1 MHGDQ
6 KGQPP
11 FPLNDRVTQMTDSQ
25 DDMVERAAA
34 IVAAY
39 VGNSKMV
46 PSDVPLIIE
55 TVFAALTNLTAPAA
69 PVPEDLTPA
78 VPIKK
83 SITPNAL
90 ICLEDGKP
98 FKTLKRHLKVAYN
111 LSPDQYREK
120 WGLPADYPMVAPAY
134 AESRSRIAK
143 ELGLGRRGAVEA

>member
-1 MHGDQ
+1 M
-6 KGQPP
+6 
-11 FPLNDRVTQMTDSQ
+11 L
-25 DDMVERAAA
+25 ERAVA

-39 VGNSKMV
+39 VGNAKVV
-46 PSDVPLIIE
+46 PSDVPVIIE
-55 TVFAALTNLTAPAA
+55 TVFTALTNLRAPQAPA
-69 PVPEDLTPA
+69 PEELTPA

-83 SITPNAL
+83 SITPTAL

-134 AESRSRIAK
+134 AESRSQMAK
-143 ELGLGRRGAVEA
+143 SMGLGRKRED

>member
-1 MHGDQ
+1 
-6 KGQPP
+6 
-11 FPLNDRVTQMTDSQ
+11 MTDSQ
-25 DDMVERAAA
+25 NDMVERATA

-39 VGNSKMV
+39 VGNSKV
-46 PSDVPLIIE
+46 VASDVPVIIE
-55 TVFAALTNLTAPAA
+55 TVFAALANLSA
-69 PVPEDLTPA
+69 PVVAVPEELTPA

-134 AESRSRIAK
+134 AESRSQLAK
-143 ELGLGRRGAVEA
+143 ALGLGRKRGG